1 MSKSIKLTYDQI
13 DKILIDELK
22 DSYRVLTNEMVTISN
37 LKEIPPHRQEDF
49 DHNKTLRK
57 SVKHVLG
64 NYMNKEQFDKWFES
78 TGVKDD

>member
-22 DSYRVLTNEMVTISN
+22 DSYRVLTNEMVVISN

-49 DHNKTLRK
+49 DHNKQLRK